1 MTRMPLDN
9 RLIRTK
15 EVAALPQLGATQR
28 LTSVRRVQPS
38 SRGKIKVSLTAVT
51 RLSLALEAQIDGSP
65 GPDQLNLS
73 APNGIVNYNAREIR
87 VTDNVASVT
96 DVARFT
102 GPIFGNMQNDL
113 LKTGTGILELTAI
126 NAYLGATLVQEGTLL
141 VNSPGT
147 INTSFLTQVGN
158 GATLGGN
165 GTVGALKVASGGRLA
180 PGSNVTDT
188 AILSTGNVTLDGV
201 GAQFSIQIGGT
212 VAGTTFDQLAVTG
225 NVSLNGGDLVG
236 SLINGFAP
244 LPNDLFFIITNDNSD
259 AVSETFAQGNMV
271 FFGNAPFEIGYTGN
285 LQTLSFTGGNDVV
298 LRFIPEPATASLA
311 AGSVA
316 LLLLRRR
323 CV

>member
-1 MTRMPLDN
+1 
-9 RLIRTK
+9 
-15 EVAALPQLGATQR
+15 
-28 LTSVRRVQPS
+28 
-38 SRGKIKVSLTAVT
+38 
-51 RLSLALEAQIDGSP
+51 
-65 GPDQLNLS
+65 
-73 APNGIVNYNAREIR
+73 
-87 VTDNVASVT
+87 
-96 DVARFT
+96 
-102 GPIFGNMQNDL
+102 MQNDL

-147 INTSFLTQVGN
+147 INTSFLTEVRN

-298 LRFIPEPATASLA
+298 LRFIPEPATASLTA
-311 AGSVA
+311 EVSLA
-316 LLLLRRR
+316 
-323 CV
+323 